1 MEQPEKKQSDNNQ
14 EEPKKI
20 VPEAV
25 EPEDE
30 KRAYDEE
37 AMAIVDEMWKDDDD
51 AKIVGSDVD
60 EEAKKLNEKNEKQKE
75 EKPKSE
81 FIEEEP
87 EPEEPEPQEEKKE
100 TVSEEPE
107 QKQPLKLSEKAEKA
121 LSPYSGEL
129 SNKIE
134 QLARA
139 NAELKAKLN
148 SYGNVANTIK
158 ELGLDGVDN
167 EQIVDTMKDYKDLH
181 RDLQNP
187 KFLNVVTAVASGDF
201 SNIPGSEVKTVSN
214 FLPEDEDYDAHDA
227 MNDPASPSWIAREK
241 WEKHQREQQ
250 KALNDLMDSIN
261 GRKEGLTDVEKQLK
275 ESKKILGEKLG
286 EVKSFALQ
294 EYDVGEND
302 FNDFVSKFK
311 QFDTSIIKVAWAV
324 YAKQNGIKNKLSRK
338 LEENKGKAFAETEIS
353 KTNQK
358 ELEIGGSFEIS
369 QEENKKYKNVFA
381 DWNDGDDQIY
391 R

>member
-25 EPEDE
+25 EPENE

-51 AKIVGSDVD
+51 TEIIGSDVD
-60 EEAKKLNEKNEKQKE
+60 EKTKKLNEKNEKSKE

-81 FIEEEP
+81 FVEEEP
-87 EPEEPEPQEEKKE
+87 EPEKPEPREEKKE
-100 TVSEEPE
+100 SVSEEPE

-129 SNKIE
+129 SNQIE

-139 NAELKAKLN
+139 NAELQAKLS
-148 SYGNVANTIK
+148 SYGNVANTIE
-158 ELGLDGVDN
+158 ELKLGEKSQN
-167 EQIVDTMKDYKDLH
+167 EITETMKDLVDLN
-181 RDLQNP
+181 RDLKNP
-187 KFLNVVTAVASGDF
+187 RFLDVVAAVASGDF
-201 SNIPGSEVKTVSN
+201 SNIPGTEKKTVSE
-214 FLPEDEDYDAHDA
+214 FLPKDEDYDVQDA
-227 MNDPASPSWIAREK
+227 MNDPSSPSWIAREK
-241 WEKHQREQQ
+241 WEDNQRKQQ
-250 KALNDLMDSIN
+250 KALDDLMGSIN
-261 GRKEGLTDVEKQLK
+261 NRKEGLTDVEKQLK

-286 EVKSFALQ
+286 EVRNFALQ

-338 LEENKGKAFAETEIS
+338 LEENKGKSFAETEIS

-369 QEENKKYKNVFA
+369 QEENEKYKSVFS
-381 DWNDGDDQIY
+381 DWDDSDDQIY